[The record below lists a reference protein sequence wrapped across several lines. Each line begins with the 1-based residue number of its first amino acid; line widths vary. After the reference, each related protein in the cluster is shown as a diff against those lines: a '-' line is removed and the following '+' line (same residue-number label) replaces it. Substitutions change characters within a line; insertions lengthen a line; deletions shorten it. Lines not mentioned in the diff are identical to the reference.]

1 MRITT
6 IVLCCAALSLAACSD
21 SSRRVAYDPG
31 NPETPTPEPVVL
43 LQESER
49 IPSSATPAMTPGSPG
64 VVVDNPKL
72 LQHFGSEGPD
82 LNNAIYTRYF
92 LSDASEMQPDAI
104 LVLVPG
110 FEGGA
115 SNFAILADQLMRRMR
130 EETAM
135 IVEVWAMD
143 RRSEQ
148 LEDRAGLELAEQE
161 GDAYLA
167 LDFLFGEELGL
178 ELDPRLVDGPNRRLI
193 TYNTSSDLAF
203 IANWTPLVHSKD
215 IESVV
220 QLALSVVRN
229 NNVFL
234 GGHSAGTGYAA
245 RYAATDF
252 DTESEAVDPGYQR
265 LRGLVLLEGGGGAL
279 ADPVSEDTLNRIEA
293 RFDGGLFGAV
303 RDQAPRCVDGIT
315 SCNIETEASAC
326 AAFSNTACTLPTDA
340 YAAGLINTETFA
352 AGELVALDGDL
363 NGDDSLS
370 ILQQDQNGIEG
381 NSAFNQVPELFPIR
395 FLIGTALGTS
405 VSLYGQYLDD
415 DGLGAAA
422 APFLAASV
430 GAPGPVVDGLTTWL
444 NFDEELPASVLEDN
458 GPAPVEPVRGKV
470 WGVEVEPTDFE
481 GRILNASYKGNT
493 NFFDWYYPSSGLGV
507 TAELGLDTTQLS
519 APLPQGRGRSDID
532 NRTQAGNINI
542 PVIGFGGSNGL
553 TPVPGSFLA
562 FAKAIGPCQAPACDG
577 VTTRF
582 VDEAQPSVAF
592 PTYGDVSG
600 GYEVYISEGYAHID
614 VLTAE
619 DREDNQ
625 VIGPLVQFLQRN
637 SE

>member
-1 MRITT
+1 
-6 IVLCCAALSLAACSD
+6 
-21 SSRRVAYDPG
+21 
-31 NPETPTPEPVVL
+31 
-43 LQESER
+43 
-49 IPSSATPAMTPGSPG
+49 MTPGTPG
-64 VVVDNPKL
+64 VVVDKPKL
-72 LQHFGSEGPD
+72 LRHFGSEGPD
-82 LNNAIYTRYF
+82 LNNAVYTRYF

-135 IVEVWAMD
+135 ILEVWAMD

-178 ELDPRLVDGPNRRLI
+178 ALDPRLVDGPNRRLI
-193 TYNTSSDLAF
+193 TYNASSDLAF
-203 IANWTPLVHSKD
+203 IANWTPLVHSQD

-234 GGHSAGTGYAA
+234 GGHSAGAGYAA
-245 RYAATDF
+245 RSAATDF
-252 DTESEAVDPGYQR
+252 DTDSETVDPGYHR
-265 LRGLVLLEGGGGAL
+265 LRGLVLLEGGGGAV

-315 SCNIETEASAC
+315 SCNIETETSDC

-340 YAAGLINTETFA
+340 YADGLINTQTFA

-363 NGDDSLS
+363 NGDNALS

-405 VSLYGQYLDD
+405 VSLYGQYIDD

-444 NFDEELPASVLEDN
+444 NFDDELPASVLEDN
-458 GPAPVEPVRGKV
+458 GPAPAEPVRGKV

-519 APLPQGRGRSDID
+519 APPPLGRGRSDID

-562 FAKAIGPCQAPACDG
+562 FAKAIGPCQAPACDAI
-577 VTTRF
+577 TTRII
-582 VDEAQPSVAF
+582 DETQPSVAF

-600 GYEVYISEGYAHID
+600 GYEIYISEGYAHID

-619 DREDNQ
+619 DREDNK
-625 VIGPLVQFLQRN
+625 VIGPLLQFLQRN